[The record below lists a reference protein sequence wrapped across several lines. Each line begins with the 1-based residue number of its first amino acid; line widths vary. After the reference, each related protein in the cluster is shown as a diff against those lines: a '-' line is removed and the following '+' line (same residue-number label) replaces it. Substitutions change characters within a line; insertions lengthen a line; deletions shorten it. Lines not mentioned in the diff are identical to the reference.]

1 MVDRYE
7 LMSPEDYES
16 LPLDAEEAFAE
27 ADRICLNKMALLI
40 DQNSSQDF
48 DELVRTNY
56 VSTMIG
62 LANVCGLSSIIAA
75 EPDHHGYDTFQ
86 RFSIA
91 VKKET
96 ARIRFKNRGRAKEKS
111 VLLTDNAKFKIKHYI
126 DRLRSSIEDSDFS
139 DEKKK
144 SLLTSLSDFEEELNK
159 PRFSYAVGFIIL
171 VTLAQTVGA
180 MTTIFADGGTAITNI
195 LKIIGKDIETE
206 THAALRLSSQTKALP
221 PPIRQNNETPSR
233 GATEEN
239 PIRDKIDEEIPF

>member
-48 DELVRTNY
+48 DELIRTNY

-62 LANVCGLSSIIAA
+62 LANVCGLSSILAA
-75 EPDHHGYDTFQ
+75 EPDHYGYDTFQ

-111 VLLTDNAKFKIKHYI
+111 VLLTDNAKVKIKHYI
-126 DRLRSSIEDSDFS
+126 DRLRSSIKDSDFS

-144 SLLTSLSDFEEELNK
+144 SLLISLSDFEEELNK
-159 PRFSYAVGFIIL
+159 PRFSYAVGFVIL
-171 VTLAQTVGA
+171 VTLTQAAGA

-206 THAALRLSSQTKALP
+206 THATLRLSPPTKALP
-221 PPIRQNNETPSR
+221 PPIRQNNQTPAR
-233 GATEEN
+233 GVAEEN
-239 PIRDKIDEEIPF
+239 PIRDNIDEEIPF

>member
-1 MVDRYE
+1 MSNRYE

-16 LPLDAEEAFAE
+16 LPQDAEEAFAE

-62 LANVCGLSSIIAA
+62 LASVCGLSSVISA
-75 EPDHHGYDTFQ
+75 EPAHYGYDTFQ

-111 VLLTDNAKFKIKHYI
+111 VLLTENAKFKIKHYI
-126 DRLRSSIEDSDFS
+126 DRLRSSIEESDFS
-139 DEKKK
+139 HEKKK
-144 SLLTSLSDFEEELNK
+144 SLLISLSDFEEELNK
-159 PRFSYAVGFIIL
+159 PRFNYAAGFVIL
-171 VTLAQTVGA
+171 VALAQTVGA
-180 MTTIFADGGTAITNI
+180 MTTIFADGGTAIANI

-206 THAALRLSSQTKALP
+206 THATLRLSPPTKALP
-221 PPIRQNNETPSR
+221 PPIEQKNEAPSKNEDKEDIINQN
-233 GATEEN
+233 
-239 PIRDKIDEEIPF
+239 IDDEIPF